1 MENIENREQEITDV
15 VWMIKIEN
23 REQTIEN
30 RE

>member
-1 MENIENREQEITDV
+1 MEYIENREQEITDV